1 MIHVTSN
8 DEAMK
13 ELIQLTRQGWPNAKA
28 EVPVGAK
35 VFFLQH
41 IQKAE
46 TKRDSANTCMI
57 YLKDAGKKQGADL

>member
-41 IQKAE
+41 I
-46 TKRDSANTCMI
+46 
-57 YLKDAGKKQGADL
+57 